1 MKRRN
6 LENANSKDPK
16 KKKKVYTIDEIDI
29 PDELVEE
36 MRLTSKTV
44 VFNEVVE
51 IIY

>member
-16 KKKKVYTIDEIDI
+16 KKKKVYTLDEIDV
-29 PDELVEE
+29 PEDLVEE
-36 MRLTSKTV
+36 MRLTTKTV
-44 VFNEVVE
+44 IFNEVVE